1 MNGRRLRGKEG
12 GREREK
18 GDNKFMEMVSPEVHL
33 TSDMARSRG
42 FNDIFEDLSLSRHFL
57 DRLYPLQINNSREQR

>member
-1 MNGRRLRGKEG
+1 MREG

-18 GDNKFMEMVSPEVHL
+18 GGNESMEMISLEVHL
-33 TSDMARSRG
+33 TIDMARSRG

-57 DRLYPLQINNSREQR
+57 DRLYPLLD